1 MFIKMRRDKQSLSQ
15 EQIVEVLNRQ
25 TSGVLGVNGYQGFP
39 YTVPLSYAYKD
50 GKLFFHCAKEGHKLD
65 SIKKDN
71 KVTFCL
77 IDKDEIVE
85 EKFDTLFRSVII
97 FGRAYILTEENEKQI
112 ALEVILKKYSPGFL
126 KEGLEYIKNQWNRV
140 CIVKVDIEHM
150 TGKASKEI
158 LDLRDY
164 WLS

>member
-97 FGRAYILTEENEKQI
+97 FGRAYIL
-112 ALEVILKKYSPGFL
+112 
-126 KEGLEYIKNQWNRV
+126 
-140 CIVKVDIEHM
+140 
-150 TGKASKEI
+150 
-158 LDLRDY
+158 
-164 WLS
+164 